1 MNITLTEIKDQYRSL
16 EKTIALV
23 KQRSEAL
30 ASFYKEVSPRAI
42 VFTGCGSSYM
52 LSCSMRSIASVRADI
67 PVYALASGDLWLNSE
82 NYRPMLRDALIVS
95 LSRSGCTSEVVNAY
109 ETVAAMN
116 VGAKFMSLTCAE
128 DTPLEKLSDFT
139 LAMPWNFDQSVC
151 QTRCVSN
158 LYAAGA
164 MAVGEMMGDKA
175 VVEGF
180 EALAA
185 DGDAYLERIEPQLR
199 QIAANNWTHGVVLAD
214 GPFDGLAE
222 EGALAFKEIS
232 QLPSNYYHLLDVRH
246 GPIVLFNPQTL
257 VIVRLSDG
265 ARKEETALVRDI
277 LKKGAQV
284 LTATNEPFE
293 MEGTVNFAFGRKLS
307 DIAAGLPL
315 VNLCQMAT
323 FFKSGIVGCDPDA
336 PDGLDPWIKL

>member
-1 MNITLTEIKDQYRSL
+1 MSITLAEIKDQYRAL
-16 EKTIALV
+16 EKTIAYI
-23 KQRSEAL
+23 KRQSEAL
-30 ASFYKEVSPRAI
+30 ADFYKDVSPRTI
-42 VFTGCGSSYM
+42 LFTGCGSSYM
-52 LSCSMRSIASVRADI
+52 LSCSMRSIASVRFNI

-82 NYRPMLRDALIVS
+82 SYRPLLRDALVVS

-109 ETVAAMN
+109 QAIAKMN

-139 LAMPWNFDQSVC
+139 LAMPWNFDKSVC

-164 MAVGEMMGDKA
+164 MAIGEMAGDKA
-175 VVEGF
+175 VMEGF
-180 EALAA
+180 EALTA

-199 QIAANNWTHGVVLAD
+199 KIAANNWTHGVVLAD

-246 GPIVLFNPQTL
+246 GPIVLINQQTL
-257 VIVRLSDG
+257 VIMHLSDG
-265 ARKEETALVRDI
+265 AREEELALVRDVV
-277 LKKGAQV
+277 KKGAQV
-284 LTATNEPFE
+284 LTATNEPLE
-293 MEGTVNFAFGRKLS
+293 VENTINFAFGRKLS

-315 VNLCQMAT
+315 VNLCQMLT

-336 PDGLDPWIKL
+336 PDGLNPWIKL

>member
-199 QIAANNWTHGVVLAD
+199 QIADPVNRCRAVDCCAD
-214 GPFDGLAE
+214 LSVSKSNITGNRCHNRTQIINRTRSRGID
-222 EGALAFKEIS
+222 IS
-232 QLPSNYYHLLDVRH
+232 DNL
-246 GPIVLFNPQTL
+246 I
-257 VIVRLSDG
+257 
-265 ARKEETALVRDI
+265 AADI
-277 LKKGAQV
+277 I
-284 LTATNEPFE
+284 
-293 MEGTVNFAFGRKLS
+293 S
-307 DIAAGLPL
+307 DIDQQLTNAS
-315 VNLCQMAT
+315 V
-323 FFKSGIVGCDPDA
+323 
-336 PDGLDPWIKL
+336 

>member
-1 MNITLTEIKDQYRSL
+1 MNITLTEIKSQYRAL
-16 EKTIALV
+16 EKTIALI
-23 KQRSEAL
+23 KQQRDAL
-30 ASFYKEVSPRAI
+30 AKFYKEASPRTI
-42 VFTGCGSSYM
+42 IFTGCGSSYM
-52 LSCSMRSIASVRADI
+52 LSCSMRSIASVRSDI

-82 NYRPMLRDALIVS
+82 NYRPVLRGALIVS

-109 ETVAAMN
+109 QTIARMN
-116 VGAKFMSLTCAE
+116 VGARFMSLACAE
-128 DTPLEKLSDFT
+128 DTPLEKLSDYT
-139 LAMPWNFDQSVC
+139 LAMPWNFDKSVC

-164 MAVGEMMGDKA
+164 MVIGEIMGDKS

-180 EALAA
+180 ETLSM

-199 QIAANNWTHGVVLAD
+199 QIAAGDWTHGVVLAD

-246 GPIVLFNPQTL
+246 GPIVLFNSQTM
-257 VIVRLSDG
+257 VIIRLSDG
-265 ARKEETALVRDI
+265 ARKEELALVQDVI
-277 LKKGAQV
+277 KKGARV
-284 LTATNEPFE
+284 LTVTNERLE
-293 MEGTVNFAFGRKLS
+293 IDGTINFAFGKKIS
-307 DIAAGLPL
+307 EIAGGLPL
-315 VNLCQMAT
+315 VNLCQMLT
-323 FFKSGIVGCDPDA
+323 FFKSGIVGCNPDA

>member
-1 MNITLTEIKDQYRSL
+1 MSITLTEIKDQYQAL
-16 EKTIALV
+16 EKTIALI
-23 KQRSEAL
+23 KQQSEAL
-30 ASFYKEVSPRAI
+30 AKFYKDVSPRAI

-52 LSCSMRSIASVRADI
+52 LSCSMRSIASVRSDI

-82 NYRPMLRDALIVS
+82 KYRSMLRRALVVS

-109 ETVAAMN
+109 HAVAEMN
-116 VGAKFMSLTCAE
+116 VGTKFMSLNCAE
-128 DTPLEKLSDFT
+128 DTPLEKLSDYT
-139 LAMPWNFDQSVC
+139 LAMPWNFDMSVC

-164 MAVGEMMGDKA
+164 MVIGAMMGDKA

-180 EALAA
+180 EALIA
-185 DGDAYLERIEPQLR
+185 DGSVYLEHVEPRLR

-246 GPIVLFNPQTL
+246 GPIVLFNSQTL
-257 VIVRLSDG
+257 VIIRLSDG
-265 ARKEETALVRDI
+265 ARKEELALVRDVI
-277 LKKGAQV
+277 KKGAQV
-284 LTATNEPFE
+284 LTVTNEPLE
-293 MEGTVNFAFGRKLS
+293 MENTVNFTFGKKLF
-307 DIAAGLPL
+307 DVAAGLPL
-315 VNLCQMAT
+315 VNICQMLT
-323 FFKSGIVGCDPDA
+323 FFKSSSVGCNPDA